1 MDQAKCEKCSHNL
14 HTTPLTLYLCTSS
27 TLTSSHP
34 HILTPSHPHT
44 LTSSHI
50 HTITGIL
57 CGECRQSYGVGMLV
71 MQCREFNA
79 RFPMYYWLL
88 PLLGMWKLG
97 AWPHYHR
104 YYIPVEDG
112 HVHTAGS
119 SPSWVWRGVA
129 RGQIT
134 HRYIDDGICCDNYD
148 NRIDWFLL
156 FLRSLPHYG
165 CLLGPGEGRRSPGTN
180 GFMPFPITK
189 GYISSGAECMWWG
202 REILVSWWG

>member
-1 MDQAKCEKCSHNL
+1 MKLWRNKFQVALATIHGPSQMWEMLPQSPHHTLDPIPL
-14 HTTPLTLYLCTSS
+14 HIL
-27 TLTSSHP
+27 HP
-34 HILTPSHPHT
+34 HILTPSHLHT
-44 LTSSHI
+44 LTSSHT

-71 MQCREFNA
+71 MRCREFNA

-148 NRIDWFLL
+148 NRIDWLSVTSRL
-156 FLRSLPHYG
+156 AS
-165 CLLGPGEGRRSPGTN
+165 
-180 GFMPFPITK
+180 
-189 GYISSGAECMWWG
+189 A
-202 REILVSWWG
+202 